1 MLQALYGVE
10 VCLLKKRLKAE
21 LLLMVVLMVGCKDP
35 FESKFDHL
43 PLLVTT
49 KAAVD
54 SCSNNGVVLQVGKD
68 LNDNNQLDQSEIQ
81 ATRESCFPKSKS
93 AKKTKKELE
102 EKVSVVAQVDRGTC
116 LFGGFAVH
124 IGKDRNHNRKLDSS
138 ESLQSEMF
146 CDKPKETQLMDPGLL
161 LADKDKKLY
170 LGYGLA
176 MRDDELFV
184 GAPLFGEEGVSKG
197 VLGHYK
203 RNNVGKWIQAGLYFP
218 QVENHQM
225 FGSTV
230 AASSQYV
237 AVGSEGINVPSRVEV
252 FHRRSGGLNWL
263 QELELD
269 SKDTKSGFARR
280 IAMNDRI
287 IVVANLDRDEV
298 FVFEKK
304 GSRFERKARLEVAPD
319 SRDDGRFFGYSLAI
333 TNDQDILIGAYKEDA
348 QPGVSSSG
356 VVYVFK
362 KVKSEWVEWQ
372 RLIAKTPNSNELFG
386 SAVTAFDSWIAIGAS
401 GAQVNHTVNSGRV
414 DVFKKNGDGYYSFQ
428 ESLVDNKATAHNFF
442 GSGLVFTENVL
453 FVTANVFDLGVR
465 SKGHSYAF
473 KRIGD
478 GWKKVHQLTHDDES
492 FQKYGWAL
500 AADKGR
506 FAVSAPMLNA
516 NNSSENLLHGSVQ
529 GAVYVYEPGGF

>member
-203 RNNVGKWIQAGLYFP
+203 
-218 QVENHQM
+218 
-225 FGSTV
+225 
-230 AASSQYV
+230 
-237 AVGSEGINVPSRVEV
+237 
-252 FHRRSGGLNWL
+252 
-263 QELELD
+263 
-269 SKDTKSGFARR
+269 
-280 IAMNDRI
+280 
-287 IVVANLDRDEV
+287 
-298 FVFEKK
+298 
-304 GSRFERKARLEVAPD
+304 
-319 SRDDGRFFGYSLAI
+319 
-333 TNDQDILIGAYKEDA
+333 
-348 QPGVSSSG
+348 
-356 VVYVFK
+356 
-362 KVKSEWVEWQ
+362 
-372 RLIAKTPNSNELFG
+372 
-386 SAVTAFDSWIAIGAS
+386 
-401 GAQVNHTVNSGRV
+401 
-414 DVFKKNGDGYYSFQ
+414 
-428 ESLVDNKATAHNFF
+428 
-442 GSGLVFTENVL
+442 
-453 FVTANVFDLGVR
+453 
-465 SKGHSYAF
+465 
-473 KRIGD
+473 
-478 GWKKVHQLTHDDES
+478 
-492 FQKYGWAL
+492 
-500 AADKGR
+500 
-506 FAVSAPMLNA
+506 
-516 NNSSENLLHGSVQ
+516 
-529 GAVYVYEPGGF
+529 